1 MDGIQSIQ
9 TETESKKNYIPLII
23 AVTVVALIVII
34 FLVYVGVTQS
44 KKAKKRA
51 LQRNGQGQKL
61 LVVPNFN
68 PQGGLHWMLYCVMA
82 ASHQARKYGL
92 KLVVIYDSGLYFENR
107 KEFMDPAVIDAN
119 NNEWFSYYFE
129 PIGIQ
134 DPYVNQLWKA
144 GVLPNDLPSLA
155 QINSKKNWRDSDDL
169 IGFKFD
175 RDAFDNRDH
184 NVNYNRE
191 WKECM
196 VLRPYL
202 EKQVADFGAR
212 NFQNCTFVIG
222 AHIRG
227 TDKYGNASDSEDGP
241 KHFKYEDYCEELAEA
256 PGKWATAKDTACILI
271 CSDEQPFIDFA
282 TKYLNERKIKVVS
295 TGDMVFRSP
304 ISTSGLEL
312 KSHLCGGPLG
322 DAHPDCKIYRDLA
335 NASVHRGF
343 QDQSKYKKGWDAV
356 FEVSL
361 LSRYSQ
367 VFYKSRGNFSSS
379 VGKSN
384 TKIKE
389 IDWVDYLTSKKK

>member
-1 MDGIQSIQ
+1 MNNKHSG
-9 TETESKKNYIPLII
+9 LII
-23 AVTVVALIVII
+23 ALVII
-34 FLVYVGVTQS
+34 VFILLVIFLYISFVQTINVKRRSLKRKS
-44 KKAKKRA
+44 KY
-51 LQRNGQGQKL
+51 NGKKL

-68 PQGGLHWMLYCVMA
+68 PQGGLHWMLYCIMA
-82 ASHQARKYGL
+82 ASHQARKYNL

-107 KEFMDPAVIDAN
+107 REFMEPGIIDPN

-134 DPYVNQLWKA
+134 NEYVNYLWKT
-144 GVLPNDLPSLA
+144 GVLPNNVPSLA
-155 QINSKKNWRDSDDL
+155 HYKKEQSRLDSEDFV
-169 IGFKFD
+169 GFKFD
-175 RDAFDNRDH
+175 REAFDTRDH

-191 WKECM
+191 WDECM

-202 EKQVADFGAR
+202 EKQIGDFGAKH
-212 NFQNCTFVIG
+212 FELDSLVIG

-241 KHFKYEDYCEELAEA
+241 KHFKYEDYCKELAIA
-256 PGKWATAKDTACILI
+256 PEKWVKELGLSKNVKVYVFI

-282 TKYLNERKIKVVS
+282 TKYLQEHGVNVVS

-312 KSHLCGGPLG
+312 NSHLCGGPLG

-361 LSRYSQ
+361 LSRYCR

-384 TKIKE
+384 GKIRE
-389 IDWVDYLTSKKK
+389 IDWVDYLTEKLKKDIK